1 METGGCATDS
11 EVLIR
16 NTVFVAIRNNV
27 LGYSSVL
34 AGEEQIGCTCRQCS
48 PWLGVDVV
56 FCPEGLS
63 SQERPRLIH
72 TLRKILPLET
82 PAKAIVEHQISEMK
96 EAKAVRAHTAD
107 SESPMNWKAS
117 FEGL

>member
-1 METGGCATDS
+1 METGGCATDP

-16 NTVFVAIRNNV
+16 NAMFVAIRDNV

-34 AGEEQIGCTCRQCS
+34 AGEGQIGCTCRQCS
-48 PWLGVDVV
+48 PWLSVDVV
-56 FCPEGLS
+56 FCLEGLS

-82 PAKAIVEHQISEMK
+82 PTKAIVDEQ
-96 EAKAVRAHTAD
+96 
-107 SESPMNWKAS
+107 
-117 FEGL
+117 

>member
-1 METGGCATDS
+1 METADCVTDP

-16 NTVFVAIRNNV
+16 HAMFVAIRDNV

-82 PAKAIVEHQISEMK
+82 PTKTIIEHQ
-96 EAKAVRAHTAD
+96 
-107 SESPMNWKAS
+107 
-117 FEGL
+117 

>member
-1 METGGCATDS
+1 METADCVTDP

-16 NTVFVAIRNNV
+16 NAMFVAIRDNI

-48 PWLGVDVV
+48 PWLSVDVV
-56 FCPEGLS
+56 FCLEGLS
-63 SQERPRLIH
+63 GQERPRLIN

-82 PAKAIVEHQISEMK
+82 PTKTIIEQQ
-96 EAKAVRAHTAD
+96 
-107 SESPMNWKAS
+107 
-117 FEGL
+117 